1 MFLSEMRLGLFITRL
16 LVALTAL
23 GIALALTVTIMLSM
37 GFTPRDAVNAYKVMF
52 LHGFTDPAYL
62 LDRSSPLILTSLA
75 FALPAL
81 TGMFN
86 IGSESQV
93 YVGALASLVVAR
105 STGNAILAIL
115 AGFFAGVLH
124 GLFIGVLRVYGGVN
138 EVITSVMLNW
148 ALYFLT
154 MFIVITFL
162 ADPIYP
168 YLSVPVPESAKLR
181 LVLFNGVVLSTSFIF
196 AIAITLAMAIIY
208 YRTVIGFAL
217 KAVGLN
223 IKAAILAGFDYKK
236 LVLLSF
242 AIGGGCGGIGGAL
255 LLLGMLSRID
265 STMSGLHGYGF
276 VGIGASMLAGNNPL
290 GIIVTSVFLTGLII
304 GGQSVE
310 RLLGLPHQVE
320 DLIIGLIIASLTI
333 PIAYRYVKVFRG
345 G

>member
-1 MFLSEMRLGLFITRL
+1 M
-16 LVALTAL
+16 
-23 GIALALTVTIMLSM
+23 
-37 GFTPRDAVNAYKVMF
+37 
-52 LHGFTDPAYL
+52 
-62 LDRSSPLILTSLA
+62 
-75 FALPAL
+75 
-81 TGMFN
+81 
-86 IGSESQV
+86 
-93 YVGALASLVVAR
+93 
-105 STGNAILAIL
+105 
-115 AGFFAGVLH
+115 
-124 GLFIGVLRVYGGVN
+124 
-138 EVITSVMLNW
+138 
-148 ALYFLT
+148 
-154 MFIVITFL
+154 
-162 ADPIYP
+162 
-168 YLSVPVPESAKLR
+168 
-181 LVLFNGVVLSTSFIF
+181 LFNGVVLSTLFLF

-265 STMSGLHGYGF
+265 STMSGLYGYGF

-333 PIAYRYVKVFRG
+333 PLAYRYVKVFRG